1 MCFTEAT
8 CISHTIENFLLHGSN
23 FKKILSFCSCLD
35 VFSKWFVMYMSL
47 WLFKVIYTSF
57 AHSVT
62 KLKIVLLIKN
72 TCTYVPRL
80 AFFDIKKSHL
90 GFDSTFLMSWKKT
103 ISQSLHFY
111 TWIRFVR
118 QIAILKLKY
127 WAWFW
132 SNLVNKKKL

>member
-72 TCTYVPRL
+72 TSTYVPRL

-90 GFDSTFLMSWKKT
+90 GFDSTFLMSWKKNYFP
-103 ISQSLHFY
+103 ISTFLY
-111 TWIRFVR
+111 
-118 QIAILKLKY
+118 L
-127 WAWFW
+127 
-132 SNLVNKKKL
+132 NKICETNSYFKIQALGLI